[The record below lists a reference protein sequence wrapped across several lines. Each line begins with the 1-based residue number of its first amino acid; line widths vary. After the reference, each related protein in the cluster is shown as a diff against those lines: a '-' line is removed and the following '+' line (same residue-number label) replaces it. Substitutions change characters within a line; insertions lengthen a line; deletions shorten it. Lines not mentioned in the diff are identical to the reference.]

1 MAGLWDWVTSPF
13 SDSGSGGSTPGYGS
27 LTPDQQQLVTQQ
39 GWYPRPD
46 MVMPSGQAL
55 QQPQGYSGLNPAQ
68 AATVGSQ
75 QLGSPG
81 LGYYSN
87 TDAQQPQSLWDKV
100 KSAMTGDAGRSAIG
114 DLQNALKG
122 PQPLGN
128 TMPQVP
134 LQRPAGLLNPYHNL
148 YTPVQL
154 DPKQALLRYQRGY

>member
-13 SDSGSGGSTPGYGS
+13 SDSSSGSSTPGYGS
-27 LTPDQQQLVTQQ
+27 LTPDQQQMVTQQ

-46 MVMPSGQAL
+46 MVMPTGQSL

-68 AATVGSQ
+68 AATVGSP

-87 TDAQQPQSLWDKV
+87 NDAQQPQSLWDKV
-100 KSAMTGDAGRSAIG
+100 KAAMTGDAGKSAFG
-114 DLQNALKG
+114 DIQNALKG

-128 TMPQVP
+128 QTPQASLP
-134 LQRPAGLLNPYHNL
+134 HPAGLLNPYHNL